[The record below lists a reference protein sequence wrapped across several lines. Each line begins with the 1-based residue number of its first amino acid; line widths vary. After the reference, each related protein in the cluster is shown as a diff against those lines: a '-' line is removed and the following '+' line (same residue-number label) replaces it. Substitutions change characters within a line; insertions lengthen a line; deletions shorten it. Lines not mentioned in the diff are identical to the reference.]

1 MGLRPPLLHVG
12 IIVSFQ
18 LLGSHL
24 WLQLAG
30 PRMSKSPGQ
39 KASSHTSFSFIKPS
53 AYINYIKLQWTLPIP
68 LQPNTIN
75 QCVLTPLSGYVRIVM
90 QWGQRLGER
99 LCLRGRMGLL
109 RCVLRGLGRLGRKA
123 LARGMYSGGFSG
135 LLSGILADGAGMVP
149 QYGNDHGLPS
159 TQSPLFFSRMAGY
172 VLYLCHTT

>member
-135 LLSGILADGAGMVP
+135 LPRWIPGRWGR
-149 QYGNDHGLPS
+149 HGTS
-159 TQSPLFFSRMAGY
+159 IWK
-172 VLYLCHTT
+172 